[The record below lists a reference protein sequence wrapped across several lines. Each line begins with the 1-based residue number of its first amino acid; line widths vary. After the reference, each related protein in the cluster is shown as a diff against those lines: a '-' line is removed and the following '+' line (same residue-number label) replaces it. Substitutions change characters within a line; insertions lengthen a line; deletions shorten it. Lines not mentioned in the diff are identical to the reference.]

1 MTRRRRGP
9 RVKTTAGKS
18 ARRRP
23 AAGRHRHSKTHC
35 LKILRRLSEYL
46 DDELPGN
53 LCREIRK
60 HLGACPR
67 CEIFIGSLKQTIN
80 LCRHSPTRPLSA
92 AARNALRRRILRLTA
107 AH

>member
-1 MTRRRRGP
+1 MKRTSAARRRRSP
-9 RVKTTAGKS
+9 A
-18 ARRRP
+18 RRP
-23 AAGRHRHSKTHC
+23 APHRHSKAHC

-67 CEIFIGSLKQTIN
+67 CEIFLTSLRQTVH
-80 LCRHSPTRPLSA
+80 LCRHAPTRPLSPA
-92 AARNALRRRILRLTA
+92 AKTSLRRQILRLLSA
-107 AH
+107 R

>member
-1 MTRRRRGP
+1 MKTKS
-9 RVKTTAGKS
+9 VKRP
-18 ARRRP
+18 RRRP
-23 AAGRHRHSKTHC
+23 SPRLHRHSKAHC

-67 CEIFIGSLKQTIN
+67 CEVFLTSLKTTIN
-80 LCRHSPTRPLSA
+80 LCRNSPTRPLSA
-92 AARNALRRRILRLTA
+92 AARTSLRRKILRLTST
-107 AH
+107 H

>member
-1 MTRRRRGP
+1 MTRHRRGST
-9 RVKTTAGKS
+9 VKTKAAKRP
-18 ARRRP
+18 RRRP
-23 AAGRHRHSKTHC
+23 VRGSHRHSKAHC

-67 CEIFIGSLKQTIN
+67 CEVFLTSLKATVN
-80 LCRHSPTRPLSA
+80 LCRHKPTRPLSA
-92 AARNALRRRILRLTA
+92 AARTSLRRKILQLTS